1 MKKRALF
8 AAGLI
13 AFGAATFTA
22 CKDDEEEDVLGSI
35 AENEAVTAEYNS
47 SYAKQWGNY
56 MRVVATLLKADS
68 DNLYAYWNTAY
79 DGGDSYAKR
88 FLSYSG
94 AGFTSSKDCVEQ
106 IVDGCIDIAGEV
118 GDSKIKGPVDTWNSG
133 KHDDAVLEVESWFSW
148 HSRVDFSNNIA
159 SIKNAY
165 YGSLDGV
172 VNANS
177 ISKVINGKNAELD
190 AKVIAAIKGAQDAIL
205 AIPQP
210 FRNNLGSTEA
220 QAAIEACG
228 ELSEVLENELKG
240 FIDNSLAD
248 YNWDAVLNQYVNGVI
263 LPTYKSLSEKN
274 TELYNA
280 VVAFEKNPSNEGFS
294 KCADAWLA
302 ARTPWESSEAFL
314 FGPVADK
321 GLDPNMDSWP
331 LDLSGIIKI
340 FNTASWAEL
349 EWSGDYEEI
358 EDEDHPE
365 QSSKQANDIAA
376 AQGLRGFHTLEYLIF
391 KDGKAR
397 TIH

>member
-22 CKDDEEEDVLGSI
+22 CKDDEDDEVLGSI
-35 AENEAVTAEYNS
+35 ADNEAVNAEYNS
-47 SYAKQWGNY
+47 SYSKQWGNY

-68 DNLYAYWNTAY
+68 DNLYKYWNEAY
-79 DGGDSYAKR
+79 EGGDSYAKR
-88 FLSYSG
+88 FLSYTG
-94 AGFTSSKDCVEQ
+94 AGFQSSKDCVEQ

-118 GDSKIKGPVDTWNSG
+118 GDSKIKGPVDTWFSG
-133 KHDDAVLEVESWFSW
+133 KQDDAVLEVESWFSW

-228 ELSEVLENELKG
+228 ELSEVLENDLKG

-302 ARTPWESSEAFL
+302 ARNPWESSEAFL

-321 GLDPNMDSWP
+321 GLDPNMDTWP
-331 LDLSGIIKI
+331 LDLSGIVKI
-340 FNTASWAEL
+340 FNTASWGEL

-358 EDEDHPE
+358 PE
-365 QSSKQANDIAA
+365 GEEGSQN
-376 AQGLRGFHTLEYLIF
+376 AQNIESAQQLRGFHTLEYLIF

>member
-8 AAGLI
+8 AAGLL

-22 CKDDEEEDVLGSI
+22 CKDDEEEPLANIS
-35 AENEAVTAEYNS
+35 ENEAVNTEYNS

-56 MRVVATLLKADS
+56 MRVVATLLKTDS
-68 DNLYAYWNTAY
+68 DNLYNYWNTAY

-88 FLSYSG
+88 FLGYTG
-94 AGFTSSKDCVEQ
+94 AGFQSSKDCVEQ
-106 IVDGCIDIAGEV
+106 IIDGCVDIAGEV

-133 KHDDAVLEVESWFSW
+133 KHDDAVLQVESWFSW

-172 VNANS
+172 ANANS

-228 ELSEVLENELKG
+228 ELSDVLENDLKG

-302 ARTPWESSEAFL
+302 ARNPWESSEAFL

-321 GLDPNMDSWP
+321 GLDPNMDTWP
-331 LDLSGIIKI
+331 LDLSGIVKI
-340 FNTASWAEL
+340 FNTASWGEL
-349 EWSGDYEEI
+349 EWSGDYEEQ
-358 EDEDHPE
+358 DEDHPE
-365 QSSKQANDIAA
+365 NSSKQANDIAA

>member
-22 CKDDEEEDVLGSI
+22 CKDDDEDLATI
-35 AENEAVTAEYNS
+35 AENEAINVEYNS
-47 SYAKQWGNY
+47 TYAKQWGNY
-56 MRVVATLLKADS
+56 MRVVATLLKTDS
-68 DNLYAYWNTAY
+68 DNLYKYWNEAY
-79 DGGDSYAKR
+79 EGGDSYAKR
-88 FLSYSG
+88 FLSYTG
-94 AGFTSSKDCVEQ
+94 AGFQSSKDCVEQ

-210 FRNNLGSTEA
+210 FRNNLGSTE
-220 QAAIEACG
+220 
-228 ELSEVLENELKG
+228 
-240 FIDNSLAD
+240 
-248 YNWDAVLNQYVNGVI
+248 
-263 LPTYKSLSEKN
+263 
-274 TELYNA
+274 
-280 VVAFEKNPSNEGFS
+280 
-294 KCADAWLA
+294 
-302 ARTPWESSEAFL
+302 
-314 FGPVADK
+314 
-321 GLDPNMDSWP
+321 
-331 LDLSGIIKI
+331 
-340 FNTASWAEL
+340 
-349 EWSGDYEEI
+349 
-358 EDEDHPE
+358 
-365 QSSKQANDIAA
+365 
-376 AQGLRGFHTLEYLIF
+376 LRGTE
-391 KDGKAR
+391 
-397 TIH
+397 

>member
-8 AAGLI
+8 AAGLL

-22 CKDDEEEDVLGSI
+22 CKDDEEDPLANIS
-35 AENEAVTAEYNS
+35 ENEAVNTEYNS

-56 MRVVATLLKADS
+56 MRVVATLLKTDS
-68 DNLYAYWNTAY
+68 DNLYNYWNTAY
-79 DGGDSYAKR
+79 DGGDSYAKS
-88 FLSYSG
+88 FLGYTG
-94 AGFTSSKDCVEQ
+94 AGFQSSKDCVEQ
-106 IVDGCIDIAGEV
+106 IIDGCVDIAGEV

-133 KHDDAVLEVESWFSW
+133 KHDDAVLQVESWFSW

-210 FRNNLGSTEA
+210 FRNNLGSNEA

-228 ELSEVLENELKG
+228 ELSEVLEKDLKG
-240 FIDNSLAD
+240 YIDNNLAD
-248 YNWDAVLNQYVNGVI
+248 YNWDDVLNQYVNGVI

-280 VVAFEKNPSNEGFS
+280 VVAFEKNPSNEAFS

-321 GLDPNMDSWP
+321 GLDPNMDTWP
-331 LDLSGIIKI
+331 LDLSGIVKI
-340 FNTASWAEL
+340 FNTASWAQL

-365 QSSKQANDIAA
+365 NSSKQANDIAA

>member
-22 CKDDEEEDVLGSI
+22 CKDDDEDLATI
-35 AENEAVTAEYNS
+35 AENEAINVEYNS
-47 SYAKQWGNY
+47 TYAKQWGNY
-56 MRVVATLLKADS
+56 MRVVATLLKTDS
-68 DNLYAYWNTAY
+68 DNLYKYWNEAY
-79 DGGDSYAKR
+79 EGGDSYAKR
-88 FLSYSG
+88 FLSYTG
-94 AGFTSSKDCVEQ
+94 AGFQSSKDCVEQ

-118 GDSKIKGPVDTWNSG
+118 GDSKIKGPVDKWLG
-133 KHDDAVLEVESWFSW
+133 GDHDGAVLEVESWFSW
-148 HSRVDFSNNIA
+148 HSRVDFANNIA

-165 YGSLDGV
+165 YGSRDGV

-177 ISKVINGKNAELD
+177 ISKVINGANADLD
-190 AKVIAAIKGAQDAIL
+190 AKVKAAIKGAQDAIL

-220 QAAIEACG
+220 QVAIEACG
-228 ELSEVLENELKG
+228 ELSEVLESQLKNY
-240 FIDNSLAD
+240 IDENLAD
-248 YNWDAVLNQYVNGVI
+248 YNWDAVLSQYVNGVI
-263 LPTYKSLSEKN
+263 LPTYKELSERN
-274 TELYNA
+274 TALYNA
-280 VVAFEKNPSNEGFS
+280 VVEFEKNPSNDGFS

-331 LDLSGIIKI
+331 LDLIGIVKI
-340 FNTASWAEL
+340 FNTASWSEL

-358 EDEDHPE
+358 PE
-365 QSSKQANDIAA
+365 GQEGTKHAQDIES
-376 AQGLRGFHTLEYLIF
+376 AQGLRGFHTLEYLIY

-397 TIH
+397 MIN

>member
-22 CKDDEEEDVLGSI
+22 CKDDDEDLATI
-35 AENEAVTAEYNS
+35 AENEAINVEYNS
-47 SYAKQWGNY
+47 TYAKQWGNY
-56 MRVVATLLKADS
+56 MRVVATLLKTDS
-68 DNLYAYWNTAY
+68 DNLYKYWNEAY

-88 FLSYSG
+88 FLSYTC
-94 AGFTSSKDCVEQ
+94 AGFQSSKDCVEQ

-118 GDSKIKGPVDTWNSG
+118 GDAKIKGPVDKWLG
-133 KHDDAVLEVESWFSW
+133 GDHDGAVLEVESWFSW
-148 HSRVDFSNNIA
+148 HSRVDFANNIA
-159 SIKNAY
+159 SIKYAY
-165 YGSLDGV
+165 YGSRDGV

-177 ISKVINGKNAELD
+177 ISKVINGANADLD
-190 AKVIAAIKGAQDAIL
+190 AKVKAAIKGAQDAIL

-228 ELSEVLENELKG
+228 ELSEVLESQLKNY
-240 FIDNSLAD
+240 IDENLAD
-248 YNWDAVLNQYVNGVI
+248 FNWDAVLSQYVNGVI
-263 LPTYKSLSEKN
+263 LPTYKELSERN
-274 TELYNA
+274 TALYNA
-280 VVAFEKNPSNEGFS
+280 VVEFEKNPSNDGFS

-331 LDLSGIIKI
+331 LDLSGIVKI
-340 FNTASWAEL
+340 FNTASWSEL

-358 EDEDHPE
+358 PE
-365 QSSKQANDIAA
+365 GQEGTKHAQDIES
-376 AQGLRGFHTLEYLIF
+376 AQGLRGFHTLEYLIY

-397 TIH
+397 MIH

>member
-22 CKDDEEEDVLGSI
+22 CKDDEEDLATI
-35 AENEAVTAEYNS
+35 AENEAINVEYNS
-47 SYAKQWGNY
+47 TYAKQWGNY
-56 MRVVATLLKADS
+56 MRVVATLLKTDS
-68 DNLYAYWNTAY
+68 DNLYKYWNEAY
-79 DGGDSYAKR
+79 EGGDSYAKR
-88 FLSYSG
+88 FLSYTG
-94 AGFTSSKDCVEQ
+94 AGFQSSKDCVEQ

-118 GDSKIKGPVDTWNSG
+118 GDSKIKGPVDKWLG
-133 KHDDAVLEVESWFSW
+133 GDHDGAVLEVESWFSW
-148 HSRVDFSNNIA
+148 HSRVDFANNIA

-165 YGSLDGV
+165 YGSRDGV

-177 ISKVINGKNAELD
+177 ISKVINGANADLD
-190 AKVIAAIKGAQDAIL
+190 AKVKAAIKGAQDAIL

-228 ELSEVLENELKG
+228 ELSEVLESQLKNY
-240 FIDNSLAD
+240 IDENLAD
-248 YNWDAVLNQYVNGVI
+248 YNWDAVLSQYVNGVI
-263 LPTYKSLSEKN
+263 LPTYKELSERN
-274 TELYNA
+274 TALYNA
-280 VVAFEKNPSNEGFS
+280 VVEFEKNPSNDGFS

-331 LDLSGIIKI
+331 LDLSGIVKI
-340 FNTASWAEL
+340 FNTASWSEL

-358 EDEDHPE
+358 PE
-365 QSSKQANDIAA
+365 GQEGTKHAQDIES
-376 AQGLRGFHTLEYLIF
+376 AQGLRGFHTLEYLIY

-397 TIH
+397 MIH

>member
-22 CKDDEEEDVLGSI
+22 CKDDDEDLATI
-35 AENEAVTAEYNS
+35 AENEAINVEYNS
-47 SYAKQWGNY
+47 TYAKQWGNY
-56 MRVVATLLKADS
+56 MRVVATLLKTDS
-68 DNLYAYWNTAY
+68 DNLYKYWNEAY
-79 DGGDSYAKR
+79 EGGDSYAKR
-88 FLSYSG
+88 FLSYTG
-94 AGFTSSKDCVEQ
+94 AGFQSSKDCVEQ

-118 GDSKIKGPVDTWNSG
+118 GDSKIKGPVDKWLG
-133 KHDDAVLEVESWFSW
+133 GDHDGAVLEVESWFSW
-148 HSRVDFSNNIA
+148 HSRVDFANNIA

-165 YGSLDGV
+165 YGSRDGV

-177 ISKVINGKNAELD
+177 ISKVINGANADLD
-190 AKVIAAIKGAQDAIL
+190 AKVKSAIKGAQDAIL

-228 ELSEVLENELKG
+228 ELSEVLESQLKNY
-240 FIDNSLAD
+240 IDENLAD
-248 YNWDAVLNQYVNGVI
+248 YNWDAVLSQYVNGVI
-263 LPTYKSLSEKN
+263 LPTYKELSERN
-274 TELYNA
+274 TALYNA
-280 VVAFEKNPSNEGFS
+280 VVEFEKNPSNDGFS

-331 LDLSGIIKI
+331 LDLSGIVKI
-340 FNTASWAEL
+340 FNTASWSEL

-358 EDEDHPE
+358 PE
-365 QSSKQANDIAA
+365 GQEGTKHAQDIES
-376 AQGLRGFHTLEYLIF
+376 AQGLRGFHTLEYLIY

-397 TIH
+397 MIH